1 VSSKT
6 YESDIVRYQH
16 FSKPFTSVEMT
27 NSSTQYQYLT
37 ITHD

>member
-16 FSKPFTSVEMT
+16 FSKSFTSVG
-27 NSSTQYQYLT
+27 NDKQAVHNISILR
-37 ITHD
+37 